1 MSLQENIDSDIV
13 NAMKEKDEET
23 VSVLRM
29 LKSAIHNYQ
38 IASKKEPQDA
48 DIVGVIQSQIKS
60 RKDSIELYKK
70 GNRQELANKEQKE
83 IDILAKYLPEQMGE
97 DVIREIVKKAIAE
110 TGASSIQDM
119 GKVMGKIMPEV
130 KGKADGSLVSEV
142 VKSELSK

>member
-1 MSLQENIDSDIV
+1 MLKEKIEQNLVE
-13 NAMKEKDEET
+13 AMKNHDEAT

-29 LKSAIHNYQ
+29 LKSAIHNLE
-38 IASKKEPQDA
+38 ISSKKELQDA
-48 DIVGVIQSQIKS
+48 DVVGVIQGQIKS

-70 GNRQELANKEQKE
+70 GNRPELAEKEQKE
-83 IDILAKYLPEQMGE
+83 IDILSKYLPEQMG
-97 DVIREIVKKAIAE
+97 DDAVREIVKKAIVE

-130 KGKADGSLVSEV
+130 KGKADGSMVSEI